1 MVDESQLLALSR
13 RWGGRLL
20 GRASLAFRDEYVA
33 LGLLSAALATNE
45 ALDFGLVPQWRSRIE
60 NTASRRTAARLGF
73 VEVGSQ
79 TTVLLAAAPA

>member
-1 MVDESQLLALSR
+1 MPSGADHCASGSVDAAAVSPPR
-13 RWGGRLL
+13 
-20 GRASLAFRDEYVA
+20 F
-33 LGLLSAALATNE
+33 GLLSAALATNE

>member
-1 MVDESQLLALSR
+1 MEQIIAHLGVLTPPPFR
-13 RWGGRLL
+13 RRG
-20 GRASLAFRDEYVA
+20 F
-33 LGLLSAALATNE
+33 GLLSAALATNE